1 MTSMTYKRG
10 WLIER
15 ILNGQPHWWSVRYM
29 SKSAHPDDT
38 SWTTSPDRAVRF
50 AYREDAASYIE
61 CVFAP
66 AVLGLAP

>member
-1 MTSMTYKRG
+1 
-10 WLIER
+10 
-15 ILNGQPHWWSVRYM
+15 M

-66 AVLGLAP
+66 AVQMRCMPTEHIWTDGAKPRP